1 MTEVKTDY
9 GDLEKQRKAWERLE
23 NNLKKV
29 INLPWE
35 KFGNI
40 DGAKIPQSLDLVHI
54 LHRDIYEYPYL
65 SVKSTGENK
74 RIKRPSLH
82 LNNGQNTVSIFYG
95 RVNKKAEKTDDG
107 EDKEVVT
114 LKSSKSIPRFVN
126 VILDYLFGKI
136 ALHHGYLYD
145 ISTSQFKRLSEMDIA
160 HEYKLGKRS
169 DFTASEVVEII
180 SFIDEQISLKPLKEI
195 KTSII
200 ACHDFQM
207 DLHQKIILKN
217 CSIKD
222 NECYF
227 KVFDCQLSEV
237 IEMSILNAN
246 YLGMVIDDADSLHN
260 AQLQPIYQMLVACR
274 EITKT
279 RFFVSKSGTRTGK
292 GLRHKVISSIF
303 DTKHVNLDEL
313 SNKATAAMAWAGFDG
328 GEMLL
333 VTESGEIGKS
343 LERYLKILATESTY
357 RGRGIGQNYADINL
371 TGVLSIDSNE
381 KVLFSSEMNSR
392 AVNIAFKNR
401 PKGET
406 DSERESIFAPYWEAF
421 TEQRVSETSREATA
435 LAGVAALYSSF
446 VYWRQ
451 NKFKFNFKQ
460 VEMDNFSSDHFDF
473 DDVQI
478 YIIEEHIKGNKTII
492 KTDEVQK
499 LLKETYY
506 GAGSPKRKKEALDI
520 IGYFETI
527 RTFPTFEGKRK
538 SFRVIAI
545 GNPQRAS
552 KAVAAF
558 LESMYEPP

>member
-1 MTEVKTDY
+1 MTEVITDY

-23 NNLKKV
+23 INLKQT
-29 INLPWE
+29 INLSWD
-35 KFGNI
+35 KFQNI
-40 DGAKIPQSLDLVHI
+40 DSAKIPQSLDLVHI

-65 SVKSTGENK
+65 PVKSTGENK
-74 RIKRPSLH
+74 RVKRPSLH
-82 LNNGQNTVSIFYG
+82 LNNGRDTVSIFYG
-95 RVNKKAEKTDDG
+95 GVNKKAEKTDDG
-107 EDKEVVT
+107 ENKEVAV
-114 LKSSKSIPRFVN
+114 LKANKSIPRFVN
-126 VILDYLFGKI
+126 VILDYLFGKLS
-136 ALHHGYLYD
+136 LHNGFLYD
-145 ISTSQFKRLSEMDIA
+145 VSTSQFKRLSELDIA

-169 DFTASEVVEII
+169 DFSSSEVVEII
-180 SFIDEQISLKPLKEI
+180 RFINRELSIKPLKNL
-195 KTSII
+195 KTAVI
-200 ACHDFQM
+200 ACKDFQM
-207 DLHQKIILKN
+207 DLHDKKILKDKT
-217 CSIKD
+217 ID
-222 NECYF
+222 DAECYF
-227 KVFDCQLSEV
+227 KVFGCSFDDV
-237 IEMSILNAN
+237 IKKSILNAN
-246 YLGMVIDDADSLHN
+246 YLDMVIEDGDSLHN

-421 TEQRVSETSREATA
+421 TEQGVSETSREATE

-446 VYWRQ
+446 IYWRQ
-451 NKFKFNFKQ
+451 NKYKFNFKQ
-460 VEMDNFSSDHFDF
+460 VEMDNFSNEHFDF

-506 GAGSPKRKKEALDI
+506 GVGSPKRRKEALDI
-520 IGYFETI
+520 IGYFETT
-527 RTFPTFEGKRK
+527 RKFPTRDGNRK
-538 SFRVIAI
+538 TFRVIAI
-545 GNPQRAS
+545 GNPRRAS
-552 KAVAAF
+552 KAVTVF
-558 LESMYEPP
+558 LESIYSPP